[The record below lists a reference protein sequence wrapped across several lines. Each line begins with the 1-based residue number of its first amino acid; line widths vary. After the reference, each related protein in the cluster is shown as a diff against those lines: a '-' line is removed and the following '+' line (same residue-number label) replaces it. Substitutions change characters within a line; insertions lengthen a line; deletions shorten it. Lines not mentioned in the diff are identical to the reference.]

1 MKIAVY
7 GAASNKI
14 DEVYLNS
21 VEELGRQIALNNH
34 SLVFG
39 GGSTGL
45 MGAAARGVHEKGG
58 FILGIAPTFF
68 KSVDGALYEHCN
80 EVIYTESMRERKFL
94 LEEHADAFIIT
105 PGGVGTFEEFFEAFT
120 LKQLGLHNKPMVIYN
135 INGYYKTMKLMIEE
149 AIEKKFMNESN
160 KELYVFLNTPEEIFD
175 YLNNYQIDTSKDY
188 RFC

>member
-1 MKIAVY
+1 MKIAIY

-14 DEVYLNS
+14 DEIYLQK
-21 VEELGRQIALNNH
+21 VEELGRQMVLHGH

-45 MGAAARGVHEKGG
+45 MGAAARGVYEKGG
-58 FILGIAPTFF
+58 KILGIAPTFF
-68 KSVDGALYEHCN
+68 KSVDGALFEHCD

-120 LKQLGLHNKPMVIYN
+120 LKQLSLHNKPMIIYN
-135 INGYYKTMKLMIEE
+135 IDGYYNTMKQMIEE
-149 AIEKKFMNESN
+149 AIEKKFMNPGN
-160 KELYVFLNTPEEIFD
+160 RELYVFIDEVDEIFK
-175 YLNNYQIDTSKDY
+175 YLDNYQIDTSKDV
-188 RFC
+188 RFA